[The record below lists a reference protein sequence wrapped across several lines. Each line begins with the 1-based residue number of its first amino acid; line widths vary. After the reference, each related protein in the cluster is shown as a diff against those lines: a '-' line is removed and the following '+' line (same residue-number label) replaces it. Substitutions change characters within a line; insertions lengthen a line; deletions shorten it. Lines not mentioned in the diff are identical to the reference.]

1 MMMSH
6 SSAIF
11 SSEENRSAPSF
22 SSGGFSLF
30 FCGLGFWW
38 GCFGCFVG
46 CQLHPGNTA
55 LIMGDINAMHFIVA
69 GHTDPIS
76 FLTITGFPT
85 IGIRTNEKPIKPGRE
100 YGNDTNSKYCT

>member
-1 MMMSH
+1 MRLIKIERESIVSM
-6 SSAIF
+6 ITTF
-11 SSEENRSAPSF
+11 GSF
-22 SSGGFSLF
+22 HKDKMDRK
-30 FCGLGFWW
+30 
-38 GCFGCFVG
+38 FGCFVG
-46 CQLHPGNTA
+46 CQLHPVNTA